1 MKIGCSF
8 FVLLW
13 TILAIVLNLCGV
25 GTFAS
30 WDITA
35 MPWHW
40 SCLCILYWDIILT
53 VLLFV
58 ILALMKLILAW
69 RREKVI
75 NQYAPEQREFIRRMM
90 NRND

>member
-1 MKIGCSF
+1 MKAGCFF

-13 TILAIVLNLCGV
+13 TILVIVFALCGV
-25 GTFAS
+25 GAFAS

-53 VLLFV
+53 VLLFI
-58 ILALMKLILAW
+58 ILALLKLILAW

>member
-1 MKIGCSF
+1 MKVGCFF

-13 TILAIVLNLCGV
+13 TILAIVLTLCGV
-25 GTFAS
+25 GAFAS

-53 VLLFV
+53 IAFLAVLTLVKLFIV
-58 ILALMKLILAW
+58 W
-69 RREKVI
+69 RQEKVI
-75 NQYAPEQREFIRRMM
+75 SRYPPEQRDFIRRAMR
-90 NRND
+90 RND